1 MKQFLRSACVAL
13 FAIAASSVV
22 QADCTHFECTSG
34 PDWSH
39 CWERIGSDARRF
51 PLATSCTEMCDC
63 MPDIG
68 SGELYC
74 HCYCSLNYCYSA

>member
-1 MKQFLRSACVAL
+1 MGFFISPLTKLDVCHPPYVNMIGTS
-13 FAIAASSVV
+13 ASS
-22 QADCTHFECTSG
+22 
-34 PDWSH
+34 
-39 CWERIGSDARRF
+39 
-51 PLATSCTEMCDC
+51 